1 MPITS
6 VTLPHPIYLR
16 VDDPLTASPD
26 LTPLLAFLPCSTPEG
41 WINAALKEQSLLL
54 IDHATCEKKAAAT
67 AMSLLHRHT
76 DQPELMNKMSRLAR
90 EELRHFE
97 QVLGLM
103 RKRHIAYSS
112 VSASRY
118 AGSLHA
124 LVRKQ
129 DPGRLVDTL
138 LLGALIEARSCERF
152 AALAPH
158 LDAELSKF
166 YFSLLKSESRH
177 FLDYLALAKS
187 IASKDEVEE
196 RLGVFRSCE
205 KELIEG
211 KDHELRFHSGVPIA
225 V

>member
-6 VTLPHPIYLR
+6 VTLPHPIYLK
-16 VDDPLTASPD
+16 VDEPLTASPD
-26 LTPLLAFLPCSTPEG
+26 LEPLLAFLPCSTPEG

-54 IDHATCEKKAAAT
+54 IDHANCEKKAAAT

-103 RKRHIAYSS
+103 RKRHIAYSF

-124 LVRKQ
+124 LVRKR

-177 FLDYLALAKS
+177 FLDYLTLAKS
-187 IASKDEVEE
+187 IASSDEVEE
-196 RLGVFRSCE
+196 RLGVLRSCE

-211 KDHELRFHSGVPIA
+211 EDQELRFHSGVPIA
-225 V
+225 A